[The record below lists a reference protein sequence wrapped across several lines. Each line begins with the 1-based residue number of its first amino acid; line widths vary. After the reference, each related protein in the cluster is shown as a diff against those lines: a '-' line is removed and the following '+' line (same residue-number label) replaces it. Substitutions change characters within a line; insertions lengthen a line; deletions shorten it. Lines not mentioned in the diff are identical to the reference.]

1 MCSLGK
7 RRGESERQDLLL
19 TERFFS
25 LNDGVILH
33 LHTPGV
39 RIPVIKT
46 PRSEPQRKSL
56 KERVPRGQAWIS
68 L

>member
-1 MCSLGK
+1 M
-7 RRGESERQDLLL
+7 GESERQELLL
-19 TERFFS
+19 TEGFFS

-33 LHTPGV
+33 LHTAGV

-46 PRSEPQRKSL
+46 LRSEPQRNPLKKTVPGGRAWVSL
-56 KERVPRGQAWIS
+56 